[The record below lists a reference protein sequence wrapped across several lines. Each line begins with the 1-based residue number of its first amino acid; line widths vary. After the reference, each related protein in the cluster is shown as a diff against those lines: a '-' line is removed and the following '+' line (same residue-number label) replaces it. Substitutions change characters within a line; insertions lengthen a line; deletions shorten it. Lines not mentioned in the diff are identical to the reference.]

1 MGAAMENHTRPAAV
15 VVDDEPP
22 IVAVVCEALEDAGI
36 RTVGCEP
43 GHEAH
48 ACIRCKQPKVVILD
62 IQMPEVDGVQVFQ
75 QLRTDPA
82 TTAIPVI
89 FLTANAHILKQRLPN
104 YQEMGAELLPKPF
117 RIERLIALVERA
129 LSA

>member
-36 RTVGCEP
+36 RTVGCEL

-117 RIERLIALVERA
+117 HIERLIALVERA

>member
-1 MGAAMENHTRPAAV
+1 MENHTGPAAV

-43 GHEAH
+43 GRDAY
-48 ACIRCKQPKVVILD
+48 ACILRKQPKVIILD
-62 IQMPEVDGVQVFQ
+62 IQMPEVDGVEVFQ

-104 YQEMGAELLPKPF
+104 YQAMGAELLPKPF
-117 RIERLIALVERA
+117 RIERLIAMVERA
-129 LSA
+129 LAA